1 MQVMCS
7 RLAHEKHARAEAVA
21 RLEQLKSRRD
31 ALAAIAGQR
40 SDFLCSLQ
48 VCCSGHCCLWTSVR
62 RPLLGVTNT
71 SCTGAVAYI
80 NFIPFEQ
87 IKQLASAVLHAA

>member
-1 MQVMCS
+1 MCS

-31 ALAAIAGQR
+31 ALAAIAAQR

-48 VCCSGHCCLWTSVR
+48 VRCSGHCLPLALSKVSFVGVTTTSSRSCATPHQAFLAEYTDGVR
-62 RPLLGVTNT
+62 RVAR
-71 SCTGAVAYI
+71 CTGSI
-80 NFIPFEQ
+80 R
-87 IKQLASAVLHAA
+87 